1 MPRIILRIPF
11 IKHYAGTVFD
21 LNDAIVSSDWDLD
34 ERNREKQSRYADKV
48 YFLPDAGHGRS
59 AELSVSDTLICPD
72 EVFKSIDIKT
82 GPCRI
87 TSVKIV
93 PNDSKLSASKLNFR
107 LAGDSFPLN
116 NNILFESLNDSPVDT
131 ILIFNLL
138 KDEKIKELSNSNQMK
153 LLNFELEDPGFYFIQ
168 GLFNNSP
175 VWEVHV
181 YKNFPLVVTS
191 VQNPNKFTAIPTI
204 W

>member
-1 MPRIILRIPF
+1 MPRIVLRIPF
-11 IKHYAGTVFD
+11 IKHYAGTVFE
-21 LNDAIVSSDWDLD
+21 LNDPIVSSNWDLD

-48 YFLPDAGHGRS
+48 YFLPDAGHGRP

-87 TSVKIV
+87 TSIKILV
-93 PNDSKLSASKLNFR
+93 NESRLSADKLNIR

-116 NNILFESLNDSPVDT
+116 NNIILEALNDCPVDS

-138 KDEKIKELSNSNQMK
+138 MEQKVKELNVSAPLEYLS
-153 LLNFELEDPGFYFIQ
+153 FELENPGFYFVQ
-168 GLFNNSP
+168 GLLKNIP
-175 VWEVHV
+175 VWEIHV

-191 VQNPNKFTAIPTI
+191 VQDPNKFTTIPTI

>member
-1 MPRIILRIPF
+1 MPRIVLRIPF
-11 IKHYAGTVFD
+11 IKHYAGTVFE
-21 LNDAIVSSDWDLD
+21 LNDPIVSSNWDLD
-34 ERNREKQSRYADKV
+34 ERNREKQSRYADRV

-87 TSVKIV
+87 TSIK
-93 PNDSKLSASKLNFR
+93 KLVNESRLSVDKLNIR

-116 NNILFESLNDSPVDT
+116 NNIILEALSDCPVDC
-131 ILIFNLL
+131 ILIFDLL
-138 KDEKIKELSNSNQMK
+138 IEQKIMELNVTAPLDSLS
-153 LLNFELEDPGFYFIQ
+153 FELENPGFYFVQ
-168 GLFNNSP
+168 GLLKNNP
-175 VWEVHV
+175 VWEIHV
-181 YKNFPLVVTS
+181 YKNFPMVVTS
-191 VQNPNKFTAIPTI
+191 LQNSNKFITIPTI